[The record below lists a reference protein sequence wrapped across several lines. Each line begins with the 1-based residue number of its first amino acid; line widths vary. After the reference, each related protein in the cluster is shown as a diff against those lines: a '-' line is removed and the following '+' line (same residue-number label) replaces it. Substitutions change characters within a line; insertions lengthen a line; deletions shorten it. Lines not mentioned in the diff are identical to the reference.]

1 MNLKDEAIKLGINYD
16 SVMDEK
22 FNIFYEEL
30 IRVNEYM
37 NLTAITERDEVYNKH
52 FLDSLTIL
60 KAINSKDNLS
70 LLDVGSGAGFP
81 AIPLAITT
89 SNLDITIIDA
99 LGKRINFLNE
109 TIAKLNLTN
118 VKALHKRA
126 EEYAMEMREA
136 FDITTARAV
145 ARLPMLCELCL
156 PLTKVGGCFIA
167 MKAQSASLELEEAQN
182 AIEILGGKVLN
193 VIELKLPNDTGT
205 RSIIIIKKVKSTP
218 AKYPRA
224 FAKIKEK
231 PL

>member
-1 MNLKDEAIKLGINYD
+1 MNFTEELLKLGINLD
-16 SVMDEK
+16 KAMEEK
-22 FNIFYEEL
+22 FNIYYEEL
-30 IRVNEYM
+30 IKVNEYM
-37 NLTAITERDEVYNKH
+37 NLTTITEHDEVFNKH

-60 KAINSKDNLS
+60 KALDNKDNIK

-89 SNLDITIIDA
+89 NLDITIIDA

-109 TIAKLNLTN
+109 TINKLGLTN

-126 EEYAMEMREA
+126 EDYAKEMREA
-136 FDITTARAV
+136 FDVTTARAV
-145 ARLPMLCELCL
+145 ARLPMLLELCL
-156 PLTKVGGCFIA
+156 PLTKVNGLFIA
-167 MKAQSASLELEEAQN
+167 MKAQSGKEEIEEAKN
-182 AIEILGGKVLN
+182 AISILGGKVEK
-193 VIELKLPNDTGT
+193 VIELELPDNAGLRT
-205 RSIIIIKKVKSTP
+205 IIIIRKVKETP